1 MYSVKAK
8 YSLKSTRRPDIDHDG
23 LSLIKPSFSDR
34 TILSLGQIALN
45 VVLRLPPHTLDH
57 MTIDKLL
64 KAF

>member
-1 MYSVKAK
+1 MYSVKVK

-34 TILSLGQIALN
+34 IALN